1 MPSPGN
7 LTSQGNGGGRSP
19 THRVAVLG
27 QVAGQVA
34 EVSMSMSPKWGRC
47 GLGRGLQL
55 GADPKTW
62 EQRGQGRGV
71 REGPVGSLSTLTWGP
86 GPDSRARA
94 AQPRLVKPPQL
105 WTLLLG
111 GPRRGQSPPP
121 AGH

>member
-1 MPSPGN
+1 MLELVEMPSPGN

-55 GADPKTW
+55 GADPKTR

-71 REGPVGSLSTLTWGP
+71 REGPVGSLSTLTC
-86 GPDSRARA
+86 SH
-94 AQPRLVKPPQL
+94 
-105 WTLLLG
+105 LLLKSSCISRHWMG
-111 GPRRGQSPPP
+111 LSWDFYT
-121 AGH
+121 